1 MNVNIY
7 YGGRGMVDDPT
18 IVVINRIQEVL
29 EELNVTVTRYNLYEM
44 KNTITTLSQSVADAD
59 GVIFAT
65 TVEWVGMGGYMQ
77 TLLDSCWLYAD
88 KSKAASTYMFPVFM
102 SRAYGE
108 REVVTAL
115 CNSWEIIGGVIG
127 SSLSA
132 YVDDTTDFEF
142 NQEYKDIIEKY
153 AENIYRTISK
163 KVKSL
168 PSSSQTIRKN
178 VIKEV
183 VSFTPQE
190 SEQLSKYASDDEFV
204 KTQKEDIE
212 SLASIYKELMNDQAN
227 GGDDYYLSVF
237 RNHFKP
243 ELSYNGRYMFMISDK
258 DKNIVVNVAGG
269 QLNAEFGEDMTA
281 DVIGKMS
288 KETFDNIVQ
297 GRITF
302 HRAFMTGDMTAKGNF
317 RTLRM
322 LDEIFDFGA

>member
-1 MNVNIY
+1 
-7 YGGRGMVDDPT
+7 
-18 IVVINRIQEVL
+18 
-29 EELNVTVTRYNLYEM
+29 
-44 KNTITTLSQSVADAD
+44 
-59 GVIFAT
+59 
-65 TVEWVGMGGYMQ
+65 
-77 TLLDSCWLYAD
+77 
-88 KSKAASTYMFPVFM
+88 M
-102 SRAYGE
+102 SSY
-108 REVVTAL
+108 
-115 CNSWEIIGGVIG
+115 
-127 SSLSA
+127 
-132 YVDDTTDFEF
+132 
-142 NQEYKDIIEKY
+142 
-153 AENIYRTISK
+153 
-163 KVKSL
+163 
-168 PSSSQTIRKN
+168 
-178 VIKEV
+178 
-183 VSFTPQE
+183 
-190 SEQLSKYASDDEFV
+190 
-204 KTQKEDIE
+204 QKEDIE

>member
-29 EELNVTVTRYNLYEM
+29 EELNVSVTRYNLYEM

-88 KSKAASTYMFPVFM
+88 KSKAASTYMFPVVM

-115 CNSWEIIGGVIG
+115 CNSWEIIGGVVG

-163 KVKSL
+163 KVKRL
-168 PSSSQTIRKN
+168 PSSSQTIKTK

-183 VSFTPQE
+183 ISFTPQE
-190 SEQLSKYASDDEFV
+190 SEQL
-204 KTQKEDIE
+204 
-212 SLASIYKELMNDQAN
+212 
-227 GGDDYYLSVF
+227 
-237 RNHFKP
+237 
-243 ELSYNGRYMFMISDK
+243 
-258 DKNIVVNVAGG
+258 
-269 QLNAEFGEDMTA
+269 
-281 DVIGKMS
+281 
-288 KETFDNIVQ
+288 
-297 GRITF
+297 
-302 HRAFMTGDMTAKGNF
+302 
-317 RTLRM
+317 
-322 LDEIFDFGA
+322 

>member
-88 KSKAASTYMFPVFM
+88 KSKAASTYMFPVVM

-258 DKNIVVNVAGG
+258 HPPELPSSTTRLPKGHKASIANFKVWRPKGIPMIVIISIRLDIRYSTLVIIPPKSNHIIFPKNFI
-269 QLNAEFGEDMTA
+269 
-281 DVIGKMS
+281 
-288 KETFDNIVQ
+288 
-297 GRITF
+297 R
-302 HRAFMTGDMTAKGNF
+302 
-317 RTLRM
+317 
-322 LDEIFDFGA
+322 